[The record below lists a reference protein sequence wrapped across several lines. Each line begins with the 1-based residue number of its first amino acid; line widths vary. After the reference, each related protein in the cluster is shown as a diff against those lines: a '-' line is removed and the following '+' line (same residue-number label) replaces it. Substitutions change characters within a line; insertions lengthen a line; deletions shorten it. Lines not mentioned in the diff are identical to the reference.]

1 MTQVIVSSVIG
12 GTFPIFI
19 YACDSFGNNCSLVAS
34 VTSVT
39 PLPYIITLP
48 PQFDT
53 APAVGL
59 RLVDSTGCDKLAIL
73 LCIDIPPTPKQFQ
86 DGDIFL
92 FMNYEIFQFN

>member
-1 MTQVIVSSVIG
+1 MTQISINNVTGMTIPYSG
-12 GTFPIFI
+12 
-19 YACDSFGNNCSLVAS
+19 YACDVYGNQCVYLGEI
-34 VTSVT
+34 TST
-39 PLPYIITLP
+39 PITFTLP

-73 LCIDIPPTPKQFQ
+73 LCINIPPTPKQFQ